1 MATYVTITRE
11 DFEKWLDSLPHKW
24 ERKPQTAG
32 VYWLRI
38 SPSVAVEVH
47 SSLTGRDDSMGY
59 ADASMKMLLISTVTR
74 QVLNRKDQG
83 QSHFKRTSG
92 WRESLRKGV
101 DRMLDAY
108 NRSAAFYDEVA
119 TIADRQA
126 YTQEWLDRIVKI
138 PGWEQDNLLASF
150 HDRLKGGGL
159 LSVKQR
165 AIIEGSEGRK
175 PHVDEGMLNR
185 LRVLWRG
192 LAGQPRAQE
201 IAASF
206 GQQVKSG
213 KVLSPKQIELLVK
226 LESQV

>member
-1 MATYVTITRE
+1 MATYVEITRE
-11 DFEKWLDSLPHKW
+11 DFEKWLDSLPHRW
-24 ERKPQTAG
+24 ERKGSTAG

-47 SSLTGRDDSMGY
+47 SSLTGRDNSVGY
-59 ADASMKMLLISTVTR
+59 ADASMKMQLVSTVTN
-74 QVLNRKDQG
+74 QVLNKKDQG
-83 QSHFKRTSG
+83 QSHFKRTQG

-126 YTQEWLDRIVKI
+126 YTQEWLTRISKI

-165 AIIEGSEGRK
+165 AIVEQSEGRK
-175 PHVDEGMLNR
+175 PAVDDRMLNR
-185 LRVLWRG
+185 LRTLWRN
-192 LAGQPRAQE
+192 LSGQPRAQE
-201 IAASF
+201 IAASM
-206 GQQVKSG
+206 GQQVKAG
-213 KVLSPKQIELLVK
+213 KTLSPKQIELVEK
-226 LESQV
+226 LEQQV